1 VSFGTSALPPI
12 NEAALPAS
20 VRTGSPQDKKDYQA
34 ALGFERVLLGELTKA
49 MADTAQPAGSES
61 SDGSTD
67 STASTDGSDASS
79 QSQDA
84 ASSMYMQMLP
94 DQLADSIVS
103 SGGIGLAQ
111 DLYTSIKARR

>member
-1 VSFGTSALPPI
+1 VSYGTSALPPI

-20 VRTGSPQDKKDYQA
+20 VRTGSAQDKKDYRA

-49 MADTAQPAGSES
+49 MADTAQPAGG
-61 SDGSTD
+61 SDGG
-67 STASTDGSDASS
+67 DGGDASG
-79 QSQDA
+79 QPQDA

-111 DLYTSIKARR
+111 NLYTSMKERR